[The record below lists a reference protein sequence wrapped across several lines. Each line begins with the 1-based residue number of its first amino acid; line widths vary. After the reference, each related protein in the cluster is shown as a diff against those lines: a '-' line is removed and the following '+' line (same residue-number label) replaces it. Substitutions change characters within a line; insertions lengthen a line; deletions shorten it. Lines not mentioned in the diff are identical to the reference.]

1 MGCIQIKKLNDNE
14 IIKSNNIEN
23 HNYNPNNKLE
33 TNPNKNDENL
43 ILLNNNLLN
52 KKQEKKCDK
61 QITKKTNNKTLNETK
76 QEITEINK
84 TETSKN
90 KSDYNNKITKAEI
103 SETDKK
109 KIETSLQNHFLFKN
123 KSQNILSNIINSLQM
138 QNLPP
143 NTILFKKGDKGN
155 YFYIIKEGNL
165 EIIAEYGKKILNQDE
180 TFGELALIENKERT
194 ATVKSINYCILY
206 LLNGKIFREIVS
218 KINEDELLERLNF
231 LKAISIFNVLNNVH
245 LNSIALGMLKCEFEK
260 GQMILYEGD
269 VGQSIYIIKSG
280 SVKCFKG
287 DKEVR
292 FLGPKNFFGES
303 AVLFNTNRS
312 LNVLV
317 EENTVCYQI
326 SESLLIDIIGEEFK
340 NVIISYLSKV
350 SLKNSK
356 YMKILSNE
364 IFFEKVLEN
373 YHLKTFNNNDII
385 YDCKKKMII
394 INFMLLFMG
403 ILLMKIM
410 GKFWQVEINYL
421 VKNILKKIQIQILIL
436 YQKMNVGQLNLIGMK
451 FFQN

>member
-23 HNYNPNNKLE
+23 YNYNPNNKLE

-76 QEITEINK
+76 HEITETKKQEIPINK
-84 TETSKN
+84 SEF
-90 KSDYNNKITKAEI
+90 NKITKAEI
-103 SETDKK
+103 SEIDKK
-109 KIETSLQNHFLFKN
+109 KIENSLQNHFLFKN

-138 QNLPP
+138 QKLQP

-385 YDCKKKMII
+385 YDCKKNDYNKFYII
-394 INFMLLFMG
+394 IYGNFINENNGEILASRNQLFG
-403 ILLMKIM
+403 EEYIK
-410 GKFWQVEINYL
+410 
-421 VKNILKKIQIQILIL
+421 KNSNSNFNIISKDECRTI
-436 YQKMNVGQLNLIGMK
+436 
-451 FFQN
+451 